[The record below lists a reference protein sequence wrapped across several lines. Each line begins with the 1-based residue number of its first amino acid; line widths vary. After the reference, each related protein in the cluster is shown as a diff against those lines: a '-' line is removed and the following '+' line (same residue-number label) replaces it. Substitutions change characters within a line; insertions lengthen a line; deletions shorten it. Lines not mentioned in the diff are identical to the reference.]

1 MEIPSYS
8 FMLVV
13 LKLGGSVAF
22 PGRPDVDFIE
32 SFAKTVGKAMKEGGH
47 RIAIVVGAGA
57 VSRGYTS
64 PLRGRAG
71 MNEAF
76 LDELGIDIARVNARI
91 ISKFVKGKYVETLRE
106 AGETIEEGLIPV
118 MGGLIP
124 GQSTDAVA
132 AVLAE
137 YLEADRL
144 VVLTNVDGIFTDDP
158 KKKEGK
164 KEAHL
169 IKTLSFDE
177 LRKTCENLEYKASD
191 YPVFDFVAAKIV
203 ARSRIKTHV
212 ANGKN
217 VKNLSEV
224 LDERIGTTISDEKK
238 K

>member
-1 MEIPSYS
+1 
-8 FMLVV
+8 MLVV
-13 LKLGGSVAF
+13 LKLGGSIAF
-22 PGRPDVDFIE
+22 PGKPDVDFIE
-32 SFAKTVGKAMKEGGH
+32 SFARIVKKMMAGGKN
-47 RIAIVVGAGA
+47 RVAIVVGAGE
-57 VSRGYTS
+57 VSRNYTS
-64 PLRGRAG
+64 ELRTRDG

-91 ISKFVKGKYVETLRE
+91 ISKFVKGKYVETLRD

-144 VVLTNVDGIFTDDP
+144 IVLTNVDGIFTDDP
-158 KKKEGK
+158 KKKDNK
-164 KEAHL
+164 AHL
-169 IKTLSFDE
+169 IKALSFDE

-203 ARSRIKTHV
+203 ARSKIKTHV
-212 ANGKN
+212 ANGRK
-217 VKNLSEV
+217 VSDLAEV
-224 LDERIGTTISDEKK
+224 LDESIGTTISDERKK
-238 K
+238 

>member
-1 MEIPSYS
+1 M
-8 FMLVV
+8 
-13 LKLGGSVAF
+13 
-22 PGRPDVDFIE
+22 DFIE
-32 SFAKTVGKAMKEGGH
+32 SFAKTVDKAMKEEKH

-106 AGETIEEGLIPV
+106 AGETVEEGLIPV

-158 KKKEGK
+158 KKEGDTK
-164 KEAHL
+164 KKAHL

-217 VKNLSEV
+217 VKTLSEV

>member
-1 MEIPSYS
+1 
-8 FMLVV
+8 MLVV

-32 SFAKTVGKAMKEGGH
+32 SFAKTVDKAMKEGGH

-91 ISKFVKGKYVETLRE
+91 ISKFVKGKYVETLRD

-158 KKKEGK
+158 KKEKDTKK

-224 LDERIGTTISDEKK
+224 LDERIGTTISADEKK